1 MGQESEDP
9 SRARPSGEQPEPLD
23 RDEKVKLDLP
33 FEQALRAL
41 LETQPEPEPSNEPRP
56 KKGARSQ

>member
-1 MGQESEDP
+1 MGSAEDDPARLGRNRNSQEADK
-9 SRARPSGEQPEPLD
+9 PLD

-41 LETQPEPEPSNEPRP
+41 LETQPEPETATPD
-56 KKGARSQ
+56 KKRKP

>member
-1 MGQESEDP
+1 MSMGPEPDSHPGKRNGPPADP
-9 SRARPSGEQPEPLD
+9 PLD

-41 LETQPEPEPSNEPRP
+41 LETQPEPEIATPD
-56 KKGARSQ
+56 KKRKP

>member
-1 MGQESEDP
+1 MP
-9 SRARPSGEQPEPLD
+9 SDQPPQRERNGNQADKPLD

-41 LETQPEPEPSNEPRP
+41 LETQPEPETATPDE
-56 KKGARSQ
+56 KRSK

>member
-1 MGQESEDP
+1 MADEPPPTGKNGQQAD
-9 SRARPSGEQPEPLD
+9 EPLD

-41 LETQPEPEPSNEPRP
+41 LETQPEPEKPDEAA
-56 KKGARSQ
+56 KKP